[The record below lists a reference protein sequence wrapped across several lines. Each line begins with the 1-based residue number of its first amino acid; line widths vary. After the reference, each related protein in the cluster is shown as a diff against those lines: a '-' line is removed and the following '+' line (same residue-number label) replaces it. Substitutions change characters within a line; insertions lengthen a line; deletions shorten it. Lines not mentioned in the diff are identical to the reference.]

1 MAAIAVSGGGAVASG
16 VKLTIA
22 INPPYLNYGEAKVVV
37 AGQLTGKGNAGK
49 KVVLHQEYPPQ
60 TTFSNEGSTVTNK
73 SGIYKFVF
81 PIHMVVSNRKWY
93 VTGPRGVRSPTVEV
107 EVGAYIK
114 PFVIHPTVL
123 VGNPVVI
130 TADIFPLDGETVYL
144 EQQVG
149 AGWKKADNA
158 MPSSGFVELGYTAT
172 TPGTVT
178 LRIWW
183 PGDAQVVATSS
194 DTVKVVIKPSTTP
207 TTTTTTTSTP
217 TTTTAAGTTVT
228 VTTGVPATYTFK
240 LSTSTQPKVISDM
253 PAIELTVPAGGVT
266 FNVTNP
272 YSNILSHDFEVCT
285 TPLPG
290 PVKTL
295 AAIQALPNTCSGVS
309 TPVLAPGGAPATISV
324 GFTTPGTYE
333 YLSTAGGST
342 GDAFSGMKGVLNV
355 T

>member
-1 MAAIAVSGGGAVASG
+1 MAALAAPAGGAVAG

-22 INPPYLNYGEAKVVV
+22 ITPPYLDYGEAKVVV

-60 TTFSNEGSTVTNK
+60 TTFSTVGSAVTNK

-93 VTGPRGVRSPTVEV
+93 VTGPGGVRSPTVEV
-107 EVGAYIK
+107 KVGAAISV
-114 PFVIHPTVL
+114 FAAHPTVL
-123 VGNPVVI
+123 LGNPVVV
-130 TADIFPLDGETVYL
+130 TADIFPLDGDTVYL

-149 AGWKKADNA
+149 SSWKKVDNA
-158 MPSSGFVELGYTAT
+158 MPATDFVELVYTPT

-183 PGDAQVVATSS
+183 PGNAQVVATSS

-207 TTTTTTTSTP
+207 TTTTTSLVTTP
-217 TTTTAAGTTVT
+217 AGTTVT
-228 VTTGVPATYTFK
+228 VTTGVPQTYAFE
-240 LSTSTQPKVISDM
+240 LSTSTQPKVVSYK
-253 PAIELTVPAGGVT
+253 PATELTVPAGEVT
-266 FNVTNP
+266 FDVTNP
-272 YSNILSHDFEVCT
+272 VSNVLSHTFEVCT
-285 TPLPG
+285 TPLAK
-290 PVKTL
+290 PVTTL
-295 AAIQALPNTCSGVS
+295 AGVQALPNSCTGEV
-309 TPVLAPGGAPATISV
+309 TPLLAPGGPTATLAVDLTAPGA
-324 GFTTPGTYE
+324 YE
-333 YLSTAGGST
+333 YLSTANNPD